1 MEVAQFGV
9 TELKVSELKS
19 AVEKQRQRENG
30 KDRCKMEEDFEVR
43 LYSILHVLLNKMLP
57 ANGRYVVTRLVSRFF

>member
-30 KDRCKMEEDFEVR
+30 KDRCKMEEDFEVS
-43 LYSILHVLLNKMLP
+43 LYSILHVLLNKILP
-57 ANGRYVVTRLVSRFF
+57 AYERYVVTRLVSR